1 MRDAITFASGT
12 LPIVLT
18 IPLKATA
25 GDIRTSVFYQFL
37 IGNRLN
43 ILRFYPC
50 KKHYAAEHYHS
61 YTHIQLIQLELRAAT
76 KYNLD
81 KLSEKNKNDNI
92 IYCAMNIQKIV
103 LVLLS
108 TMILSSF
115 VLLPT
120 ASAQSDF
127 TLISSGDYVDSIGH
141 YHIVG
146 EVQNDSENVVS
157 LVQIEATLLNEDDQ
171 VIERPSGR
179 VFIDV
184 MQPGE
189 KSAFHMVFFDSEQNS
204 NISSYEIIT
213 SGTIIEDDKPRTL
226 EVSIAEGYVDEMG
239 QHHIVGEVKNNG
251 GVAATF
257 VEVSVAMYDADG
269 NVLDAISGST
279 VPQSILPGEKA
290 SFDIA
295 SLAPEAG
302 TTSTVSINV
311 QSVEFA
317 NVPEFPIAILG
328 VVGIAMGVIIL
339 LGRRNWTERL
349 WRFP

>member
-1 MRDAITFASGT
+1 MLSIDA
-12 LPIVLT
+12 
-18 IPLKATA
+18 K
-25 GDIRTSVFYQFL
+25 
-37 IGNRLN
+37 LN
-43 ILRFYPC
+43 E
-50 KKHYAAEHYHS
+50 K
-61 YTHIQLIQLELRAAT
+61 T
-76 KYNLD
+76 KYD
-81 KLSEKNKNDNI
+81 SI
-92 IYCAMNIQKIV
+92 INCAMKIQKIV

-108 TMILSSF
+108 SMILGSF

-171 VIERPSGR
+171 VIERMSGS

-189 KSAFHMVFFDSEQNS
+189 KSAFHIVFFDSEQAS
-204 NISSYEIIT
+204 NISSYEIDT
-213 SGTIIEDDKPRTL
+213 SGEIIEDDKPRTL
-226 EVSIAEGYVDEMG
+226 EVSIAEGYVDEIG

-251 GVAATF
+251 DVAATF
-257 VEVSVAMYDADG
+257 VAVSAAMYDADG

-279 VPQSILPGEKA
+279 VPRSILPGEKA
-290 SFDIA
+290 PFDMT
-295 SLAPEAG
+295 SSAPEAG

-311 QSVEFA
+311 QSAEYA
-317 NVPEFPIAILG
+317 NVPEFPVAMLG

-349 WRFP
+349 WHFP